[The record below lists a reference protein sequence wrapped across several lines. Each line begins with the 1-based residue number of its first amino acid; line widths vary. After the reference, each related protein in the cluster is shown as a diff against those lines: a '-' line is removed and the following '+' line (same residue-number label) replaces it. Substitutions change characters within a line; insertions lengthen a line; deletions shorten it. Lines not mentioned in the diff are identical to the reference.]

1 MMDEFEIP
9 DTYLIPNVIEK
20 LEQKNRSKW
29 LAKRQAS
36 EKTKDLIELLVTSD
50 ADIDVLNDIAKALD
64 KAAVALK
71 KAPRYFGKIDYLENS
86 PYDSFEDV
94 SHELSPLSGLS
105 NPLSPPVTIEVK
117 DGTAWG
123 SVFCG
128 WAYEGPPGTIHGGFV
143 AAIFDQF
150 LGMAQMIGKQPGMTG
165 RLTVHYHARSPLNK
179 ELKLKAWFERVDG
192 RKTIIHGEMFDGA
205 NKTASCEGLFIA
217 PKDGVHMLRPLE

>member
-1 MMDEFEIP
+1 MKDEFEIP
-9 DTYLIPNVIEK
+9 DTYIIPSAIEK
-20 LEQKNRSKW
+20 LDEKDRERWQ
-29 LAKRQAS
+29 AKRQAS
-36 EKTKDLIELLVTSD
+36 ESLKDLIELLVTSD
-50 ADIDVLNDIAKALD
+50 ADIDVLSDITRSLEQASAR
-64 KAAVALK
+64 LK
-71 KAPRYFGKIDYLENS
+71 NAPRYFGKIDYLENS

-117 DGTAWG
+117 DGKAWG

-179 ELKLKAWFERVDG
+179 ELQLKAWLERVDG
-192 RKTIIHGEMFDGA
+192 RKTVIHGEMFDGE

>member
-9 DTYLIPNVIEK
+9 DTYIVPSEIEK
-20 LEQKNRSKW
+20 LEQKDRSKW
-29 LAKRQAS
+29 LAKRQTS
-36 EKTKDLIELLVTSD
+36 EKVKDLIELLVTSD
-50 ADIDVLNDIAKALD
+50 ADIDVLNNIAATLD
-64 KAAVALK
+64 SAAEALK
-71 KAPRYFGKIDYLENS
+71 NSPRYFGKIDYLENG
-86 PYDSFEDV
+86 PYTSFADV

-105 NPLSPPVTIEVK
+105 NPMSPPVTIEVK
-117 DGTAWG
+117 DGKAWG

-128 WAYEGPPGTIHGGFV
+128 WAYEGPPGTVHGGFV

-179 ELKLKAWFERVDG
+179 QLQLKAWLEKVDG
-192 RKTIIHGEMFDGA
+192 RRTIIHGEMFDGD
-205 NKTASCEGLFIA
+205 NKTASCQGLFIA